1 MSPVNGYI
9 VTRISAVAFI
19 ILLSCNQ
26 DAAGQGNILDSLFTF
41 RSGVIKTGDALDIIT
56 RRTGFN
62 FTYDSRLI
70 NADSKTNLSFSK
82 VRLEVI
88 LDSIVKTDSLVY
100 TIIDRYIIISRA
112 VPAQQINVDPVAPD
126 HAFYISGIIT
136 DAESK
141 EPLAFATVSI
151 KNKGKGMVSNA
162 NGVFGLKIERE
173 FLTDTI
179 SVSYLGFLRR
189 EIPVEQAVGN
199 NFNIS
204 MIREFISI
212 PEIIIRTHVPQ
223 EIIRKSVNAISKN
236 YGNTPAMLTGFYREG
251 VMKKDELQ
259 VYSEAIVHIYK
270 SSYSG
275 SLLNDQ
281 IKIFRSRKIENTS
294 INDTLA
300 IRLKAGLNTS
310 LELDGIRNNF
320 DFMLS
325 ENFQDYSYRMTDII
339 TTDDYAAYVID
350 FEQRENIDLPLFRG
364 TMYISTHDYAL
375 LHADFE
381 LNPKYV
387 HKMKESFVTSS
398 SRGFETWPVTVKY
411 SVSYRKLN
419 GRYFLNHVRGNLVF
433 LSKRRKKLFNSQ
445 FNVFFEL
452 AISGIKTENVT
463 RFEREEL
470 APVHSVFSKTITS
483 YDYLFWGDQDFLK
496 PEENLLQALKNMKVN
511 LLEFSEK
518 K

>member
-9 VTRISAVAFI
+9 VTRISAVALI
-19 ILLSCNQ
+19 ILFSCNQ
-26 DAAGQGNILDSLFTF
+26 GAAGQGNILDSLFTF
-41 RSGVIKTGDALDIIT
+41 RSGVVKTGDALDIIS

-70 NADSKTNLSFSK
+70 NADNKTNLSFSK
-82 VRLEVI
+82 VRLEEI
-88 LDSIVKTDSLVY
+88 LDTIVKTDSLVY
-100 TIIDRYIIISRA
+100 TIIDKYIIISRPVPSQPVSTDA
-112 VPAQQINVDPVAPD
+112 VLPGQV
-126 HAFYISGIIT
+126 FYISGIIT
-136 DAESK
+136 DAETK
-141 EPLAFATVSI
+141 EPLPFATVSI
-151 KNKGKGMVSNA
+151 KNTGKGMVSNA
-162 NGVFGLKIERE
+162 NGIFGLKIESE
-173 FLTDTI
+173 YLADTI
-179 SVSYLGFLRR
+179 SVSYLGYLKR

-199 NFNIS
+199 IFNIS
-204 MIREFISI
+204 LIREFISI

-223 EIIRKSVNAISKN
+223 EIIRKSVNAIIKN
-236 YGNTPAMLTGFYREG
+236 YGNTPALLTGFYREG

-259 VYSEAIVHIYK
+259 VYSEAVVQIYK
-270 SSYSG
+270 SSYSAG
-275 SLLNDQ
+275 LLNDQ
-281 IKIFRSRKIENTS
+281 IKVIRSRKIENTS

-310 LELDGIRNNF
+310 MELDGIRNNF
-320 DFMLS
+320 DFMQA
-325 ENFQDYSYRMTDII
+325 ENFQDYTYRMTDIV
-339 TTDDYAAYVID
+339 TTDDNAAYVID
-350 FEQRENIDLPLFRG
+350 FEQRENIDQPLFRG

-375 LHADFE
+375 LYADFE
-381 LNPKYV
+381 LNPK
-387 HKMKESFVTSS
+387 HIQKMRDSFVTSS

-433 LSKRRKKLFNSQ
+433 LSKRKKKLFNSQ

-452 AISGIKTENVT
+452 ATSGIRTENVT

-483 YDYLFWGDQDFLK
+483 YDSQFWGDQDFLK

>member
-9 VTRISAVAFI
+9 VTRISAVALI
-19 ILLSCNQ
+19 ILLSCKQ
-26 DAAGQGNILDSLFTF
+26 EAAGQGNILDSLFTF
-41 RSGVIKTGDALDIIT
+41 RSGVTKTGDALDIIT

-70 NADSKTNLSFSK
+70 NTDSKTNLSFSK

-100 TIIDRYIIISRA
+100 TIIDKYIIISKA
-112 VPAQQINVDPVAPD
+112 VTPQHINADTVVPD
-126 HAFYISGIIT
+126 QVFYISGIIT

-141 EPLAFATVSI
+141 EPLPFATVSI

-204 MIREFISI
+204 LVREFISI

-259 VYSEAIVHIYK
+259 VYSEAILHIYK

-281 IKIFRSRKIENTS
+281 IKILRSRKIENTS

-310 LELDGIRNNF
+310 MELDGIRNNF
-320 DFMLS
+320 DFMLA
-325 ENFQDYSYRMTDII
+325 ENFQDYSYRMTDIV

-350 FEQRENIDLPLFRG
+350 FEQRENIDLPLFMG

-381 LNPKYV
+381 LNPKYIQ
-387 HKMKESFVTSS
+387 KMKDSFVSSS
-398 SRGFETWPVTVKY
+398 SRGIETWPVTVKY

-452 AISGIKTENVT
+452 AISGIKTETVT

-518 K
+518 N